1 MGKIRTNKIFASR
14 AASRDFCA
22 INFSML
28 IALAAVLIATDES
41 FAAPKPPA
49 GSTSQLPQKLPPK
62 KPTSKRTIIDFS
74 NSADVVIAPRN
85 PRLNSAIQKSEAQ
98 KNEAEVRVQSRV
110 FVPAPPGDLSE
121 IPSVAPIAPR
131 SEESQQRPAVITQ
144 KQNQKQTQNHSIPLI
159 LPPEPQPELQPEPP
173 LASAPASPVVLPPIP
188 VEPMKEFSNSASID
202 SEMKMDA
209 TIAVEPSVAPSVES
223 STKSSTQSSAK
234 FTPPPS
240 PNTLAFVRTGYLQ
253 AKYGKFDR
261 RMKDG
266 ATYVGLGVAREFE
279 TTWGSFEARAS
290 MDAYHAMDQS
300 ITVDNL
306 RMLATRTEVGYWFT
320 KTRVRPGISLGL
332 GWTDYSVRSYR
343 AISSATDP
351 TNQTVVLKTHAK
363 SQAFTVIP
371 GTSLRIEV
379 ADGLVID
386 TQTEF
391 LAILGGDSSEA
402 VQGLSFGIA
411 LGWIF

>member
-1 MGKIRTNKIFASR
+1 MSHFVNTFCKRFALVS
-14 AASRDFCA
+14 AAAFALQVA
-22 INFSML
+22 IAAET
-28 IALAAVLIATDES
+28 IAAETI
-41 FAAPKPPA
+41 AAPKPPA
-49 GSTSQLPQKLPPK
+49 GSASQLPQKLPAK
-62 KPTSKRTIIDFS
+62 KKTTKRTLIDIS
-74 NSADVVIAPRN
+74 DSAGVVIAPKN
-85 PRLNSAIQKSEAQ
+85 PSLNKAIQKSELQ
-98 KNEAEVRVQSRV
+98 KNDAEVRVQSRV

-121 IPSVAPIAPR
+121 IPRAEIPSSKTVVKPVAAIPPAATPPPNKAEPVATPAP
-131 SEESQQRPAVITQ
+131 
-144 KQNQKQTQNHSIPLI
+144 
-159 LPPEPQPELQPEPP
+159 LPPVAKVEEL
-173 LASAPASPVVLPPIP
+173 PATPPVVLPPIP
-188 VEPMKEFSNSASID
+188 IEPMGEFTQPDQSAQSATPEEDENVEAPVGQKISTAAPTEARIETSKE
-202 SEMKMDA
+202 
-209 TIAVEPSVAPSVES
+209 T
-223 STKSSTQSSAK
+223 
-234 FTPPPS
+234 TPQ
-240 PNTLAFVRTGYLQ
+240 TLAFARYGYLQ
-253 AKYGKFDR
+253 AKYGKFDS

-300 ITVDNL
+300 VTVDNI

-320 KTRVRPGISLGL
+320 RTRVRPGISLGL

-343 AISSATDP
+343 SIGSSTDP
-351 TNQTVVLKTHAK
+351 SNQTVVLKTHAK

-391 LAILGGDSSEA
+391 LGILGGDSADS
-402 VQGLSFGIA
+402 VQGLSFGVA

>member
-1 MGKIRTNKIFASR
+1 MKLLIR
-14 AASRDFCA
+14 
-22 INFSML
+22 NFLAL
-28 IALAAVLIATDES
+28 ITITTITSVAEKS
-41 FAAPKPPA
+41 FGAPKPPA

-62 KPTSKRTIIDFS
+62 KKTTKRTYIDMS
-74 NSADVVIAPRN
+74 NSAGVVIAPKN
-85 PRLNSAIQKSEAQ
+85 PSLNKALQKSEVQ
-98 KNEAEVRVQSRV
+98 KTEAEVRVQSRI

-121 IPSVAPIAPR
+121 IPSAARKPAPAPAATPVVAIAPTPVPTTAVTAAPR
-131 SEESQQRPAVITQ
+131 ATPAPV
-144 KQNQKQTQNHSIPLI
+144 I
-159 LPPEPQPELQPEPP
+159 LPPVPIEPL
-173 LASAPASPVVLPPIP
+173 
-188 VEPMKEFSNSASID
+188 KEFSQTRLETTTRVETTVEAN
-202 SEMKMDA
+202 
-209 TIAVEPSVAPSVES
+209 VEPSVVADAPVPVEEAPE
-223 STKSSTQSSAK
+223 STSIAEASNPIAK
-234 FTPPPS
+234 TTAPQ
-240 PNTLAFVRTGYLQ
+240 TLAFVRTGYLQ
-253 AKYGKFDR
+253 AKYGKFDS

-279 TTWGSFEARAS
+279 TAWGSFEARAS

-300 ITVDNL
+300 VTVDNI

-320 KTRVRPGISLGL
+320 RTRVRPGISLGL

-343 AISSATDP
+343 SVGPSTDP
-351 TNQTVVLKTHAK
+351 SNQTVVLKTHAK

-391 LAILGGDSSEA
+391 LAILGGDSADA
-402 VQGLSFGIA
+402 VQGLSFGIG

>member
-1 MGKIRTNKIFASR
+1 MRSQFIRR
-14 AASRDFCA
+14 ALKSYVAPSAAAFLVA
-22 INFSML
+22 NFL
-28 IALAAVLIATDES
+28 VVNLEQS
-41 FAAPKPPA
+41 FAAPKPPT
-49 GSTSQLPQKLPPK
+49 GSTSQLPQKLPAK
-62 KPTSKRTIIDFS
+62 KKTTKPTFIDMS
-74 NSADVVIAPRN
+74 DSTGVVIAPKN
-85 PRLNSAIQKSEAQ
+85 PSLNKAIEKSEIQK
-98 KNEAEVRVQSRV
+98 NDAEVRVQSRV

-121 IPSVAPIAPR
+121 VPSSKAVAKPIAAIAPAATPLPQQAATAPFATPAPLPPAIAKV
-131 SEESQQRPAVITQ
+131 EELPATV
-144 KQNQKQTQNHSIPLI
+144 PVI
-159 LPPEPQPELQPEPP
+159 LPPMPIERMNEFSQPVQPSQSAILEENETVETPV
-173 LASAPASPVVLPPIP
+173 AQKISTAAPAESR
-188 VEPMKEFSNSASID
+188 VETSK
-202 SEMKMDA
+202 
-209 TIAVEPSVAPSVES
+209 APAP
-223 STKSSTQSSAK
+223 Q
-234 FTPPPS
+234 
-240 PNTLAFVRTGYLQ
+240 TLAFVRSGYLQ
-253 AKYGKFDR
+253 AKYGKFDA

-300 ITVDNL
+300 VTVDNL

-320 KTRVRPGISLGL
+320 RTRVRPGISLGL

-343 AISSATDP
+343 SVGSSSDP
-351 TNQTVVLKTHAK
+351 SNQTVVLKTHAK

-391 LAILGGDSSEA
+391 LAILGGDSAEA
-402 VQGLSFGIA
+402 VQGLSFGLA

>member
-1 MGKIRTNKIFASR
+1 MKNEKFVFLKR
-14 AASRDFCA
+14 
-22 INFSML
+22 
-28 IALAAVLIATDES
+28 IALLTCATFAVLVSTTEQS
-41 FAAPKPPA
+41 FAAQKPPA

-62 KPTSKRTIIDFS
+62 KKTTKRTFIDMS
-74 NSADVVIAPRN
+74 KNTGVVIAPKN
-85 PRLNSAIQKSEAQ
+85 PSLNKAIQKSEVQ
-98 KNEAEVRVQSRV
+98 KTDAEVRVQSRV

-121 IPSVAPIAPR
+121 IPSATPSLKVVTQPVAVSRPITTQPTPEAT
-131 SEESQQRPAVITQ
+131 PA
-144 KQNQKQTQNHSIPLI
+144 
-159 LPPEPQPELQPEPP
+159 PP
-173 LASAPASPVVLPPIP
+173 LPALAKVKDLPAAAPVILPPIP
-188 VEPMKEFSNSASID
+188 IEPMTEFSQPVQS
-202 SEMKMDA
+202 A
-209 TIAVEPSVAPSVES
+209 TIEEVETVDALAEQQNPSTSVLLAESIAETSQLPAKETAP
-223 STKSSTQSSAK
+223 Q
-234 FTPPPS
+234 
-240 PNTLAFVRTGYLQ
+240 TLAFVRSGYLQ
-253 AKYGKFDR
+253 AKYGKFDS

-300 ITVDNL
+300 VTVDNI

-320 KTRVRPGISLGL
+320 RTRVRPGISLGL

-343 AISSATDP
+343 SIGTSTDP
-351 TNQTVVLKTHAK
+351 SNQTVVLKTHAK

-391 LAILGGDSSEA
+391 LAILGGDSAEA
-402 VQGLSFGIA
+402 VQGLSFGVA